1 MTTLY
6 DLLGALPDD
15 DAEEIRAAF
24 RKAVKS
30 AHPDINPGDPDAAVK
45 FRQIVRANE
54 ILVDQEQRAVYDHLL
69 DLARIEKEAASKQAF
84 AAAIYKVASGTMVL
98 AGLSVVA
105 IGGYLLF
112 MQVSA
117 APIETSIAPS
127 VASWTEAVRKTS
139 HSVARIL
146 ARPSFA
152 IAHTPPS
159 DKSQDRVSGDAT
171 DVADASSAAVDLRD
185 RLGDGRNANSRLAPG
200 SASARDSAWDDRN
213 DGSSGAIAYLTPKY
227 PAVHIESTVAPFG
240 FGQNGTVQNSN
251 APNSAAQ
258 NSTVQNGSAQNANAR
273 NSNAQNSI
281 PANGAVPVGAKHAE
295 RAGNPVSAARPFRMP
310 PPHTEAPMTMMPEP
324 RPPRLTSA
332 QDLSRQE
339 SPGSSSSIMR

>member
-117 APIETSIAPS
+117 APIEASIAPS

-139 HSVARIL
+139 HSVARLL

-152 IAHTPPS
+152 IAHAPPS
-159 DKSQDRVSGDAT
+159 DKSQDRVSGSST
-171 DVADASSAAVDLRD
+171 DVADASPTAAVAPSVDSRD
-185 RLGDGRNANSRLAPG
+185 RLGDSRKANSRLAPG
-200 SASARDSAWDDRN
+200 SASATDSAWDDRN

-227 PAVHIESTVAPFG
+227 PAVHIETTVAPFG
-240 FGQNGTVQNSN
+240 FGQNGSVQDST
-251 APNSAAQ
+251 AQ
-258 NSTVQNGSAQNANAR
+258 NSGAQNATAR

-281 PANGAVPVGAKHAE
+281 PPNGLVPNSMKHIE
-295 RAGNPVSAARPFRMP
+295 RAGNPVSAARPFRMPP